1 LIMNE
6 KPTNPKD
13 QIAVT
18 KLPLHL
24 VSPLVEAY
32 QAIAHYLGNV
42 KYGAWN
48 YRGAGIRYSVYYA
61 ALKRHMGAWWE
72 GEEYDPVDGTPH
84 LANALA
90 CINIIIEGKHAH
102 NAVDDRPP
110 SQGEELAKIRA
121 EFEQIAARIKERYAD
136 KDPYHVTIADTG
148 VLRNSG
154 CGEVGGGSGETDG
167 EANPTGTPT
176 PSGGDNPPV
185 HAEAP
190 DDRQPTSR
198 PEETTYRWYSH
209 GVQGTTERFMWSNRL

>member
-1 LIMNE
+1 MDYDRMTDEYLLDDGTRVPGYFKHLSSDQIADL
-6 KPTNPKD
+6 KSTNPKD

-48 YRGAGIRYSVYYA
+48 YRAAGIRYSVYYA

-90 CINIIIEGKHAH
+90 CINIIIEGKHAK

-110 SQGEELAKIRA
+110 SQAAELAKVRA
-121 EFEQIAARIKERYAD
+121 EFERLADNILSRYGDRNPRHYTIGDSALLGAA
-136 KDPYHVTIADTG
+136 P
-148 VLRNSG
+148 
-154 CGEVGGGSGETDG
+154 EVGDGG
-167 EANPTGTPT
+167 
-176 PSGGDNPPV
+176 PV
-185 HAEAP
+185 HEPETPPRKPA
-190 DDRQPTSR
+190 SR
-198 PEETTYRWYSH
+198 PPETIEEFDIAKLLR
-209 GVQGTTERFMWSNRL
+209 